1 MFPIIDADIDIS
13 VGFSVNNEIEYLGES
28 IEETNH
34 NNIKACASFCA
45 NRAGCNFFNYYAS
58 TKACLLFSETDGAI
72 ENKDCTTGM
81 LNANCSNKFYPV
93 AITSKIQFVINHY
106 TDGFNI
112 VPLEPMTPNSI
123 EHLLSINSMM
133 GPMGGKGD
141 YWIDRQT
148 QITESK
154 LEDFSSHFVFELYW
168 KHSFRVFED
177 TLSFSDATKFVETQI
192 SFIEDVITEHTKFIE
207 KNVKTLL
214 SQNKK
219 ALSGPFRKTFST
231 VTRLDWSPVYCQD
244 TVVNGEK
251 S

>member
-81 LNANCSNKFYPV
+81 LNASCSNKFYPV

-154 LEDFSSHFVFELYW
+154 LEGTPSTQFDLDKFNENFRFFV
-168 KHSFRVFED
+168 SFCIRAV
-177 TLSFSDATKFVETQI
+177 LET
-192 SFIEDVITEHTKFIE
+192 FIPGI
-207 KNVKTLL
+207 
-214 SQNKK
+214 
-219 ALSGPFRKTFST
+219 
-231 VTRLDWSPVYCQD
+231 
-244 TVVNGEK
+244 
-251 S
+251 